1 MVERGPEKAG
11 VGGSIPSLAT
21 IPFNNL
27 ASLKNPVKI
36 SRAHNTRPSVLQI
49 SLLALL
55 VGATFT
61 AHLCVVETT
70 YAEIIRKEK
79 LLDHNHCRRLKGFF
93 LHLKKIVP

>member
-1 MVERGPEKAG
+1 
-11 VGGSIPSLAT
+11 
-21 IPFNNL
+21 
-27 ASLKNPVKI
+27 
-36 SRAHNTRPSVLQI
+36 
-49 SLLALL
+49 LALL

-93 LHLKKIVP
+93 LQLKKIVP